1 VNGLVLNGQNGLPT
15 ESWPDRN
22 GPRHLPA
29 MRYAIGIA
37 RSKWKLGAGVA
48 AAAFLLIVI
57 GGILMPHGRY
67 AQALLVIHPIAQN
80 LAQPT
85 DQQAVLP
92 PDTSA
97 IDTEVE
103 VLRSP
108 SVAETMVRKLKLY
121 QDPEFGGQANAQ
133 PSDALVKKVVS
144 AVEARS
150 TIRRIGLTYAVQVGF
165 TASTYDKA
173 QRIANG
179 LSQAYLQRKLDEK
192 LANVSQANR
201 DLGSTLGD
209 LRQQALDAESRVEQ
223 YKAANHLLGS
233 EASASTETELSG
245 LDQRISDARADSAAK
260 MALLAAAVEQSK
272 SGAGTADL
280 NAQGGTGTVGALRQ
294 KEAELSA
301 TLAQLETEFQSD
313 YPLVQKTKAE
323 LDAIR
328 VHIRSETNRI
338 VSGLRSEA
346 AAAAR
351 KEESL
356 MASRKQTEDLLASN
370 NKARVGLLTL
380 EQSAQSSKKIYE
392 TYLTR
397 ASEVAVARSLQRVDA
412 SVESKAMPMAS
423 SVFSDPKIVLLMA
436 ILAAMI
442 AATMAIALSEMWSSR
457 VRSWNDVVRVTGMP
471 LAGFLPDV
479 GPSDVGDPTRHIA
492 NQPLTAFAE
501 AFRNL
506 RAYLTLSAKPGH
518 AKVIAV
524 TSAVPG
530 EGKTLVSACLARTLA
545 ASGLRVVLL
554 DCDLRKASASK
565 LFARPRFGV
574 VEVVSNSV
582 PIERALAFDSA
593 MGIWYLSGH
602 SKDSK
607 IADLFSTER
616 IEELLQT
623 LAQRFDRIIIDTPPL
638 LGFADARLFAAKADQ
653 VLYVIQWNKTSA
665 STVHAAVEIL
675 RQCCGR
681 GPAAV
686 LNRVDVKQ
694 QARYGFADGSDYYHH
709 YGAAYAQQ
717 L

>member
-1 VNGLVLNGQNGLPT
+1 MNELVVNGPGGPLQEP
-15 ESWPDRN
+15 WPS

-29 MRYAIGIA
+29 LRYAIGIA
-37 RSKWKLGAGVA
+37 RSKWKLA
-48 AAAFLLIVI
+48 AAVGLAAFLLVLA
-57 GGILMPHGRY
+57 GALLMPHGRY
-67 AQALLVIHPIAQN
+67 AQALLVIHPLEQN

-85 DQQAVLP
+85 DQQNALP

-121 QDPEFGGQANAQ
+121 QDPEFGGQPGAK
-133 PSDALVKKVVS
+133 PSDDLIKKAVT

-150 TIRRIGLTYAVQVGF
+150 NIRRIGLTYAVQVGF

-173 QRIANG
+173 RLIANG
-179 LSQAYLQRKLDEK
+179 LTQAYLTRKLDQK
-192 LANVSQANR
+192 LEAVSEANR
-201 DLGSTLGD
+201 DLGQTLGD
-209 LRQQALDAESRVEQ
+209 LRKQALDAESRVEQ

-233 EASASTETELSG
+233 NGTASTETELST
-245 LDQRISDARADSAAK
+245 LDEQISDARADSAAK
-260 MALLAAAVEQSK
+260 MAKLAAAVSQSK
-272 SGAGTADL
+272 DGIGASDSDSVTGTS
-280 NAQGGTGTVGALRQ
+280 TVGALRQ

-301 TLAQLETEFQSD
+301 SLAQLQTEFQSD

-328 VHIRSETNRI
+328 AHIGSETKRI
-338 VSGLRSEA
+338 ISNLRAEA
-346 AAAAR
+346 NAASR
-351 KEESL
+351 KEASL
-356 MASRKQTEDLLASN
+356 MASRQQTEDMLATN
-370 NKARVGLLTL
+370 NRARVGLLTL
-380 EQSAQSSKKIYE
+380 EQSAESAKKIYE

-412 SVESKAMPMAS
+412 TVESKAMPMAT
-423 SVFSDPKIVLLMA
+423 SVFSNPKIMLAMA
-436 ILAAMI
+436 ILAGLI
-442 AATMAIALSEMWSSR
+442 AATLAIALTEMWSSK
-457 VRSWNDVVRVTGMP
+457 VRSWSDVVRDTGLP
-471 LAGFLPDV
+471 LAGFLPEV
-479 GPSDVGDPTRHIA
+479 AFSHVGDPAKHITS
-492 NQPLTAFAE
+492 QPLTAFAE
-501 AFRNL
+501 SFRNL
-506 RAYLTLSAKPGH
+506 RAYLTLSAKPGRS
-518 AKVIAV
+518 KVIAV

-545 ASGLRVVLL
+545 ASGLQVVLL

-607 IADLFSTER
+607 IADLFSIER
-616 IEELLQT
+616 IEELLET
-623 LAQRFDRIIIDTPPL
+623 LGKRFDRIVIDTPPL
-638 LGFADARLFAAKADQ
+638 LGFADARIISAKADQ
-653 VLYVIQWNKTSA
+653 VLYVIQWNKTSV

-675 RQCCGR
+675 RQCCSR
-681 GPAAV
+681 NVAAV

-694 QARYGFADGSDYYHH
+694 QATYGFADGSDYYHL

-717 L
+717 I